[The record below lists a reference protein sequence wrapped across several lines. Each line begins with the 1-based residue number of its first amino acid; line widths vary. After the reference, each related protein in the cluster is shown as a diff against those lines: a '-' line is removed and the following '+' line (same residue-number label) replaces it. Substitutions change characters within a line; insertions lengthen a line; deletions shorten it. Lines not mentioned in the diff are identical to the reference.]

1 MSTVLKTIFS
11 KNKPTR
17 LFYRDYKKFILSDF
31 DNDLKTIFSIN
42 TVGSCYQLDQIF
54 IYVLDKHVPMQGKLL
69 RANYSSYISKSLRKA
84 IIKSSRFQKVYY
96 KNKLEKIFKA
106 YKKQKNV

>member
-17 LFYRDYKKFILSDF
+17 LFYRDYKKFIFSDF

-42 TVGSCYQLDQIF
+42 TVGSCCQLDQIF
-54 IYVLDKHVPMQGKLL
+54 INVLNKHVSIKGKLL
-69 RANYSSYISKSLRKA
+69 RANYSPYISKSLRKA